1 MKAYHL
7 NGHAGSGRLVR
18 TDLVKPEPASGE
30 VRIRVEATSLNYRDL
45 LILDRAGQGGFDG
58 RVPLCDGAGIVDAV
72 GADVIQ
78 WRAGD
83 RVAASYFRDW
93 VSGPFK
99 ASYIP
104 SALGSSTMDGMLA
117 EYVVL
122 PATALVAVPEHL
134 TSIEAA
140 TLPCAG
146 VTAWHG
152 LIARGGMGK
161 GNTLLVQGTGGVALF
176 GLQFAV
182 ALGARAIV
190 ISSSDEKLARAHALG
205 ASILINYR
213 DTPDWDAAVMTATAG
228 EGVTHVL
235 ELGGP
240 GTYDRS
246 LRAVASGGKIIQI
259 GVLTGFGPKPD
270 LARLQWE
277 NADIIGV
284 TVGSL
289 EHFTAMNRF
298 LSEHAI
304 HPIVDRVYDFDDAP
318 EAYAHLRS
326 GSHFGKIVVSL

>member
-7 NGHAGSGRLVR
+7 NGHAGAGRLVPV
-18 TDLVKPEPASGE
+18 DIGKPEPARGE
-30 VRIRVEATSLNYRDL
+30 VRIRVEAASLNYRDL
-45 LILDRAGQGGFDG
+45 LILDRASQGGLDG
-58 RVPLCDGAGIVDAV
+58 RVPLCDGAGVVDAV
-72 GADVIQ
+72 GPDVVQ
-78 WRAGD
+78 WQAGD

-93 VSGPFK
+93 ISGPFK
-99 ASYIP
+99 ASYIA
-104 SALGSSTMDGMLA
+104 SALGSNTLDGMLA

-122 PATALVAVPEHL
+122 PASALVAVPEHL
-134 TSIEAA
+134 TSAEAA

-152 LIARGGMGK
+152 LVTRGGMGK
-161 GNTLLVQGTGGVALF
+161 GDTLLVQGTGGVALF
-176 GLQFAV
+176 GLQFAA

-190 ISSSDEKLARAHALG
+190 ISSSNEKLARAKSLG

-213 DTPDWDAAVMTATAG
+213 DTPDWDVALMSATDGKGAS
-228 EGVTHVL
+228 HIL

-246 LRAVASGGKIIQI
+246 LRSVASGGKIVQI

-284 TVGSL
+284 TVGSV
-289 EHFTAMNRF
+289 EHFAVMNRF
-298 LSEHAI
+298 LAEHAI
-304 HPIVDRVYDFDDAP
+304 HPVVDRVYGFGEAS
-318 EAYAHLRS
+318 EAYAYLRT
-326 GSHFGKIVVSL
+326 GSHFGKVVVKL

>member
-1 MKAYHL
+1 MIPFA
-7 NGHAGSGRLVR
+7 AR
-18 TDLVKPEPASGE
+18 
-30 VRIRVEATSLNYRDL
+30 
-45 LILDRAGQGGFDG
+45 
-58 RVPLCDGAGIVDAV
+58 
-72 GADVIQ
+72 
-78 WRAGD
+78 D

-104 SALGSSTMDGMLA
+104 SALGSRTLDGMLA

-122 PATALVAVPEHL
+122 PATALVSVPEHL
-134 TSIEAA
+134 TSVEAA
-140 TLPCAG
+140 TLPCAA

-152 LIARGGMGK
+152 LVTRGGMGK
-161 GNTLLVQGTGGVALF
+161 GDTLLVQGTGGVALF
-176 GLQFAV
+176 GLQFAA

-190 ISSSDEKLARAHALG
+190 ISSSNEKLARAKALG

-213 DTPDWDAAVMTATAG
+213 DTPDWDVALMKATDG
-228 EGVTHVL
+228 EGASHIL

-246 LRAVASGGKIIQI
+246 LRSVASGGKIVQI

-284 TVGSL
+284 TVGSG
-289 EHFTAMNRF
+289 EHFAAMNGF
-298 LSEHAI
+298 LTDNAI
-304 HPIVDRVYDFDDAP
+304 HPIVDRVFGFDEAP
-318 EAYAHLRS
+318 EAFAHLRT
-326 GSHFGKIVVSL
+326 GSHFGKIVVKL

>member
-7 NGHAGSGRLVR
+7 NNHPGARGLVQV
-18 TDLVKPEPASGE
+18 DVGKPEPARGE
-30 VRIRVEATSLNYRDL
+30 VRIRVEAASLNYRDL
-45 LILDRAGQGGFDG
+45 LILDRVGGGELNG
-58 RVPLCDGAGIVDAV
+58 RVPLSDGAGVIDAV
-72 GADVIQ
+72 GSNVAQ
-78 WRAGD
+78 WKVGD
-83 RVAASYFRDW
+83 RVAASFFRDW
-93 VSGPFK
+93 ISGPFRSSYV
-99 ASYIP
+99 AS
-104 SALGSSTMDGMLA
+104 SLGGNTTDGMLA

-122 PATALVAVPEHL
+122 PETALVAVPAHL
-134 TSIEAA
+134 TLIEAA

-161 GNTLLVQGTGGVALF
+161 GDTLLVQGTGGVALF
-176 GLQFAV
+176 GLQFAA

-190 ISSSDEKLARAHALG
+190 ISSSDEKLARARALG
-205 ASILINYR
+205 GSILINYR
-213 DTPDWDAAVMTATAG
+213 DTPDWDVALMKATDGAG
-228 EGVTHVL
+228 ASHIL

-246 LRAVASGGKIIQI
+246 LRSVASGGKIVQI

-284 TVGSL
+284 TVGSA
-289 EHFTAMNRF
+289 EHFAAMNRF
-298 LSEHAI
+298 LTDKAI

-318 EAYAHLRS
+318 EAFAYLRT
-326 GSHFGKIVVSL
+326 GSHFGKIVVKL